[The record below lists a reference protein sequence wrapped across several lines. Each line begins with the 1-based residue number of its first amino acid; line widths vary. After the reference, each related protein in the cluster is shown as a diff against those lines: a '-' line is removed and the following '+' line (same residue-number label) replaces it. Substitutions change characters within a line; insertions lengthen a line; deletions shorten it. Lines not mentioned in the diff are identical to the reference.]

1 MKAVIC
7 THDLALHIHTPGT
20 GRWAVCQCGH
30 TGARWEDPRAGRLI
44 VACRSNRGSVR
55 VLGLNNQYLLPAV
68 TTVGRWEEHRQLHD
82 AATDAPGFVFDK
94 SRAGCWAV
102 VFRVGSTG
110 NTRWATDGE
119 YLECFPVA
127 DESTATGEAGAA

>member
-68 TTVGRWEEHRQLHD
+68 TTVGRVTTRRS
-82 AATDAPGFVFDK
+82 V
-94 SRAGCWAV
+94 SRV
-102 VFRVGSTG
+102 QST
-110 NTRWATDGE
+110 
-119 YLECFPVA
+119 
-127 DESTATGEAGAA
+127 STCPARACRARSRTSRR